1 MKACCQSGT
10 QSIETFLK
18 KTEIRGGPNLLFPDS
33 REMVTFLNFPCIGI
47 SLDFSLEMLEVNLEP
62 GTL

>member
-1 MKACCQSGT
+1 MKARSQSGT
-10 QSIETFLK
+10 QGIETFLK
-18 KTEIRGGPNLLFPDS
+18 ETEIIGGPNLLFPNS

-47 SLDFSLEMLEVNLEP
+47 SLDFSLEMLEINLEP